1 MSAVTSP
8 TNQTEIFARSLDR
21 RRESISPDVAR
32 FFQELE
38 LTADDKARLDELAE
52 KARQGMLTLQDEQDL
67 EEYRRV
73 GRLVELMRLKGR
85 LAARSA

>member
-21 RRESISPDVAR
+21 RREWISPEVAR

-38 LTADDKARLDELAE
+38 LSTDDNARLEELAE
-52 KARQGMLTLQDEQDL
+52 KARQGTLTAQDEQDL

-85 LAARSA
+85 LASRVD